1 MSPAQPNIEVVE
13 ADLGLP
19 EHAAALRLLL
29 DDYAR
34 DPMGGGAPL
43 PSDVLERLP
52 LALAQR
58 TDSYTLIAYADG
70 EPAGLL
76 NAFEGFSTFYCAPL
90 LNIHDV
96 TVPERWRGLGIA
108 DRLLAAAE
116 AIARRTGC
124 CKLTLEVLA
133 GNTRAQAVYRRCGF
147 SGYQLD
153 PHTGQALFWQ
163 KALTEQPA
171 GAG

>member
-1 MSPAQPNIEVVE
+1 MPNPEHQIEIVE

-29 DDYAR
+29 NDYAC
-34 DPMGGGAPL
+34 DPMGGGQPL
-43 PSDVLERLP
+43 RADVLERLP

-58 TDSYTLIAYADG
+58 SDSYTLIAYCDG

-76 NAFEGFSTFYCAPL
+76 NAFEGFSTFQCAPL

-96 TVPERWRGLGIA
+96 TVREAWRGLGIA
-108 DRLLAAAE
+108 DRLLQGAE
-116 AIARRTGC
+116 QIARRTGC

-133 GNTRAQAVYRRCGF
+133 GNGRAQKVYRRCGF
-147 SGYQLD
+147 SGYELD

-163 KALTEQPA
+163 KPLH
-171 GAG
+171 